1 MRTTPPRDGLPPEVA
16 DVLRDPDVMLPQ
28 DAYVADLLAATYA
41 PTARLISGDG
51 SVVNDLIYPADARTD
66 T

>member
-1 MRTTPPRDGLPPEVA
+1 VA
-16 DVLRDPDVMLPQ
+16 DVLRDPCVMLPQ
-28 DAYVADLLAATYA
+28 DAYVADLVAATYE

-51 SVVNDLIYPADARTD
+51 SVVNDLIYPADAGTD